1 MAVDRATVL
10 RQQQLL
16 DQAMQQAGNNPVLAE
31 SLSRNALLQSG
42 LEFMK
47 KAQAEEIA
55 KGGRARELAL
65 RKGSFE
71 QRMQD
76 ANQRLELEKE
86 AFAEGQ
92 KIRNIGMA
100 LNVASTLGAQALPV
114 MMQEKPPSKAIA
126 LAEELEKRAST
137 KPTADVLR
145 ILEKG
150 TEGIDTSTDDLIFN
164 LINTGRRGGM

>member
-65 RKGSFE
+65 RQGSFE

-92 KIRNIGMA
+92 RIRNIAMA
-100 LNVASTLGAQALPV
+100 LNVASTLGAQALP